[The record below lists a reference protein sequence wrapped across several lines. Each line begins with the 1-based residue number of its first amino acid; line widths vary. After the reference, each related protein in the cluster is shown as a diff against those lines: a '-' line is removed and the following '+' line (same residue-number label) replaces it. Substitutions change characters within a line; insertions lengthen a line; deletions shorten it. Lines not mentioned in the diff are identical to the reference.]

1 MKKIYCV
8 IFSVML
14 VVFTM
19 IPVTAFA
26 YTGAANA
33 NYRLIAENADIIIPD
48 DYKYYVVYTAK
59 DKKDFV
65 YCVFSNSNKFYCKSY
80 IFTDSVTDKTTTFYD
95 FAASPELSYDDGYP
109 PLIIVK
115 YNYDNIYKNPTLI
128 CDKGIAGH
136 DYLVGPTTGERKEVL
151 SGYPWGINK
160 NSLVVHYCNFDFN
173 NAGKTFTQTP
183 STPTTPGTEGEIT
196 PGAAVLGATM
206 KKTNLSQVLSELIAV
221 LPILLPVLIT
231 FIAIRKGIKFI
242 LGTLRTA

>member
-33 NYRLIAENADIIIPD
+33 DYRAIAESNDILIADNM
-48 DYKYYVVYTAK
+48 KYYVVYTQRGAT
-59 DKKDFV
+59 DYV
-65 YCVFSNSNKFYCKSY
+65 YCAFSDIPIKFVHDDRHGYSIANNGSATNITLVRYSY
-80 IFTDSVTDKTTTFYD
+80 QNIYDKPEPLIENRGLGTSSYYTYYLNPCSGAFYD
-95 FAASPELSYDDGYP
+95 DTGTNKGVSI
-109 PLIIVK
+109 PLIPA
-115 YNYDNIYKNPTLI
+115 YCNYD
-128 CDKGIAGH
+128 
-136 DYLVGPTTGERKEVL
+136 
-151 SGYPWGINK
+151 
-160 NSLVVHYCNFDFN
+160 FD

-183 STPTTPGTEGEIT
+183 STPTTPGTEGETT

-221 LPILLPVLIT
+221 LPILVPVLIS
-231 FIAIRKGIKFI
+231 FIAIRKGLKF
-242 LGTLRTA
+242 TLSQLRAA